1 MKAVCHM
8 MGTYNR
14 DGQHPDVSKTQIVE
28 SLIANIGEYVQVGE
42 TDYYIQTVQNVF
54 TKEDGQV
61 RVYLMWEN
69 NDYELYI
76 DDSRKMQM
84 HQKSKIVTM

>member
-1 MKAVCHM
+1 LIGQYK
-8 MGTYNR
+8 R
-14 DGQHPDVSKTQIVE
+14 DGQHPEVAETKIVE
-28 SLIANIGEYVQVGE
+28 SLVANIGEYVQIGE
-42 TDYYIQTVQNVF
+42 KDYCIQTIQNVF

-76 DDSRKMQM
+76 GDN
-84 HQKSKIVTM
+84 QKLYQQRQQSKIVQI

>member
-8 MGTYNR
+8 MGKYNR
-14 DGQHPDVSKTQIVE
+14 DGQYPNVASSITIE
-28 SLIANIGEYVQVGE
+28 SLVANIGEYVQIGE
-42 TDYYIQTVQNVF
+42 KDYCIQTVQNVI

-76 DDSRKMQM
+76 DDCHRAAKP
-84 HQKSKIVTM
+84 SKIVKI